1 MKEEQKLG
9 LNIQLFAEGDND
21 DGVKQ
26 PTPLEEKPVLT
37 FDEILQNAKY
47 QSAYDKKVALAI
59 ENSKIKWEADYKAK
73 LEAEKTE
80 AERVAKLSEAEKV
93 KEEMAKKDTRIKELE
108 EKVNARELKDETMK
122 VLNDK
127 NIPLNYIDLFD
138 FKNSS
143 AEEILEKVEIL
154 SSNLNKEKETWM
166 NNSFKQKTPESK
178 GNDNKETKPKTYED
192 FVKQEEN
199 K

>member
-9 LNIQLFAEGDND
+9 LRLNIQLFADEKEDVTSEPED
-21 DGVKQ
+21 K
-26 PTPLEEKPVLT
+26 EEKPLT
-37 FDEILQNAKY
+37 FDEILSDKTY
-47 QSAYDKKVALAI
+47 QSEFDKRVAKSLETART
-59 ENSKIKWEADYKAK
+59 KWETDYKAK

-122 VLNDK
+122 ILNEK
-127 NIPLNYIDLFD
+127 SIPLNYIDLFD

-143 AEEILEKVEIL
+143 AEEILSKVELL
-154 SSNLNKEKETWM
+154 STNLSKDKETWL
-166 NNSFKQKTPESK
+166 NNSFKQKPPESK
-178 GNDNKETKPKTYED
+178 GKDEDHNIHKTYED
-192 FVKQEEN
+192 FLRQEN

>member
-9 LNIQLFAEGDND
+9 LRLNIQLFAD
-21 DGVKQ
+21 
-26 PTPLEEKPVLT
+26 EKEDVTSEPEDKEKKPLT
-37 FDEILQNAKY
+37 FDEILSDKTY
-47 QSAYDKKVALAI
+47 QSEFDKRVAKSLETART
-59 ENSKIKWEADYKAK
+59 KWETDYKAK

-122 VLNDK
+122 ILNEK
-127 NIPLNYIDLFD
+127 SIPLNYIDLFD

-143 AEEILEKVEIL
+143 AEEILSKVELL
-154 SSNLNKEKETWM
+154 STNLSKDKETWL
-166 NNSFKQKTPESK
+166 NNSFKQKPPESK
-178 GNDNKETKPKTYED
+178 GKDDEQNKPKTYED
-192 FVKQEEN
+192 FLKQEN

>member
-9 LNIQLFAEGDND
+9 LNIQLFAEEDND

-26 PTPLEEKPVLT
+26 PTPLEEKPALT

-122 VLNDK
+122 ILNEK
-127 NIPLNYIDLFD
+127 SIPLNYIDLFD

-143 AEEILEKVEIL
+143 AEEILSKVELL
-154 SSNLNKEKETWM
+154 STNLSKDKETWL
-166 NNSFKQKTPESK
+166 NNSFKQKPPESK
-178 GNDNKETKPKTYED
+178 GKDDEQNKPKTYED
-192 FVKQEEN
+192 FLKQEN

>member
-9 LNIQLFAEGDND
+9 LRLNIQLFADKKEND
-21 DGVKQ
+21 DGEPEYK
-26 PTPLEEKPVLT
+26 EEKPLT
-37 FDEILQNAKY
+37 FDEILSNKTY
-47 QSAYDKKVALAI
+47 QSEFDKRVAKSLETA
-59 ENSKIKWEADYKAK
+59 KTKWEADYKAK